1 MAEIKGTPQKD
12 LVTVKSGDTYHGEEG
27 DDEITLLEGSTGQGN
42 AGNDKITVADNAKWA
57 TVWYW
62 WSPGVIY
69 VDLEAGYALDGYGS
83 RDTLINVHNVHG
95 FQRNGDKGYGT
106 AIADSFYL
114 GSNWER
120 RPGSVYI
127 DGKGGIDQVGMGY
140 NPNENFGPVVVNVSA
155 DGRLVKIH
163 NANYPSFVYELHN
176 IERFNVWNHLTKTNQ
191 DYDLLALRDL
201 SRAGEQILLRGA
213 QGWQTNANGSP
224 TEITY
229 SFMTQAPVSG
239 GEGGIGFVAFNAQQ
253 QQVLR
258 DILYVL
264 QQQTGLSFSEVAG
277 DGGQL
282 RFGINQQ
289 ANTRGYSYLPDAYK
303 GDARAGDV
311 WLDVETGNVMKP
323 GQEGY
328 YVLLHELGHALGIQH
343 PLYETD
349 MSGATVLTK
358 DLAIPTNTLMLD
370 LSVSATGG
378 AWPTWFGSFD
388 LQALRALYG
397 SRTYATGNDIYSVSD
412 ASGPLTIVDDGGV
425 DTLDASGVSMSV
437 SIDLHA
443 GQSSSV
449 GSGVD
454 GMAKRNNVSIA
465 GSSVIEN
472 AIGSAYDDVI
482 IGNAA
487 NNTITFT
494 GGNDILDGEVGM
506 DVLRVLSN
514 ATGFRIQNDSAT
526 KYWNLEAL
534 NNEGGSAELR
544 NFERIMFADTAWAL
558 DSGENESAGRTA
570 KILGAVF
577 GKEGLANTAF
587 RGIGLFYFDT
597 GMSYEALTSLALDAR
612 MGPGA
617 SKEAVA
623 QLLQAN
629 VPGLVVNAGA
639 YESTTAM
646 AMYAQDS
653 ALNKTMVD
661 VVGLSTAGMAYQLF
675 G

>member
-1 MAEIKGTPQKD
+1 
-12 LVTVKSGDTYHGEEG
+12 
-27 DDEITLLEGSTGQGN
+27 
-42 AGNDKITVADNAKWA
+42 
-57 TVWYW
+57 
-62 WSPGVIY
+62 
-69 VDLEAGYALDGYGS
+69 
-83 RDTLINVHNVHG
+83 
-95 FQRNGDKGYGT
+95 
-106 AIADSFYL
+106 
-114 GSNWER
+114 
-120 RPGSVYI
+120 
-127 DGKGGIDQVGMGY
+127 
-140 NPNENFGPVVVNVSA
+140 
-155 DGRLVKIH
+155 
-163 NANYPSFVYELHN
+163 
-176 IERFNVWNHLTKTNQ
+176 
-191 DYDLLALRDL
+191 
-201 SRAGEQILLRGA
+201 
-213 QGWQTNANGSP
+213 
-224 TEITY
+224 
-229 SFMTQAPVSG
+229 
-239 GEGGIGFVAFNAQQ
+239 
-253 QQVLR
+253 
-258 DILYVL
+258 
-264 QQQTGLSFSEVAG
+264 VAG
-277 DGGQL
+277 DVGQL

-482 IGNAA
+482 IGNSA

-577 GKEGLANTAF
+577 GKEGLANTTF
-587 RGIGLFYFDT
+587 RGIGLFYFDA
-597 GMSYEALTSLALDAR
+597 GMSYEALTLLALDAR
-612 MGPGA
+612 VGPGA
-617 SKEAVA
+617 SNETVA

-639 YESTTAM
+639 YASTTAM
-646 AMYAQDS
+646 AMYAQES

>member
-12 LVTVKSGDTYHGEEG
+12 VVTVKSGDTYHGEEG

>member
-12 LVTVKSGDTYHGEEG
+12 VVTVKSGDTYHGEEG

-358 DLAIPTNTLMLD
+358 DLAITTNTLMLD

-482 IGNAA
+482 IGNSA

-629 VPGLVVNAGA
+629 VPGLVVNASA

>member
-12 LVTVKSGDTYHGEEG
+12 VVTVKSGDTYHGEEG

-106 AIADSFYL
+106 AIDDSFYL

-140 NPNENFGPVVVNVSA
+140 NPDDNFGPVVVNVSA

-176 IERFNVWNHLTKTNQ
+176 IERFNVWNNLTKSNQ

-213 QGWQTNANGSP
+213 QGWQTQVNGSH
-224 TEITY
+224 TAITY
-229 SFMTQAPVSG
+229 SFMTQAPISG
-239 GEGGIGFVAFNAQQ
+239 GEGGTGFVAFNLQQ
-253 QQVLR
+253 QQILR
-258 DILYVL
+258 DVLYVL
-264 QQQTGLSFSEVAG
+264 QQQTGLSFAEVAG

-289 ANTRGYSYLPDAYK
+289 ANTRGYSYLPDAFK

-328 YVLLHELGHALGIQH
+328 YVLLHELAHALGLQH
-343 PLYETD
+343 PLSDTD
-349 MSGATVLTK
+349 VSGATVLAK

-370 LSVSATGG
+370 LSMSATGG

-397 SRTYATGNDIYSVSD
+397 SRTYASGHDVYSVLD

-425 DTLDASGVSMSV
+425 DTLDASAVSMSV
-437 SIDLHA
+437 SIDLHP
-443 GQSSSV
+443 GKSSSV
-449 GSGVD
+449 GSGLD

-494 GGNDILDGEVGM
+494 GGNDIVDGEVGM
-506 DVLRVLSN
+506 DVLRVWSN
-514 ATGFRIQNDSAT
+514 ATGFKVQKDSAT

-544 NFERIMFADTAWAL
+544 NLERIMFADTAWAL
-558 DSGENESAGRTA
+558 DSGENESAGRVA
-570 KILGAVF
+570 KILGAIF
-577 GKEGLANTAF
+577 GKEGLANMAY
-587 RGIGLFYFDT
+587 RGIGMFYFDT
-597 GMSYEALTSLALDAR
+597 GMSYEALTLLALDAR
-612 MGPGA
+612 VGPGA
-617 SKEAVA
+617 SREVVA

-629 VPGLVVNAGA
+629 VPGYVINPGA
-639 YESTTAM
+639 FSSTTAM
-646 AMYAQDS
+646 AIDAQES
-653 ALNKTMVD
+653 ALNEAMVD
-661 VVGLSTAGMAYQLF
+661 VVGLANAGLPYQF
-675 G
+675 WG

>member
-577 GKEGLANTAF
+577 GKEGLANTTF

>member
-42 AGNDKITVADNAKWA
+42 AGNDKITVADNANWA

-264 QQQTGLSFSEVAG
+264 QQQSGLSFSEVAG
-277 DGGQL
+277 DGVQL

-289 ANTRGYSYLPDAYK
+289 ASTRGYSYLPDAYK

-487 NNTITFT
+487 NNTITLT
-494 GGNDILDGEVGM
+494 GGNDIVDGEAGL
-506 DVLRVLSN
+506 DVLRVWSN
-514 ATGFRIQNDSAT
+514 STGFRIQNDSAT

>member
-12 LVTVKSGDTYHGEEG
+12 VVTVKSGDTYHGEEG

-42 AGNDKITVADNAKWA
+42 AGNDKITVADNANWA

-106 AIADSFYL
+106 AVADSFYL

-140 NPNENFGPVVVNVSA
+140 NPNENFGPVVVNVSV

-264 QQQTGLSFSEVAG
+264 QKQTGLSFSEVAG

-349 MSGATVLTK
+349 MSGATILTK

-443 GQSSSV
+443 GKSSSV

-494 GGNDILDGEVGM
+494 GGNDIVDGEVGI
-506 DVLRVLSN
+506 DVLRVWSN

-544 NFERIMFADTAWAL
+544 NFERIMFSDTAWAL

-587 RGIGLFYFDT
+587 RGIGLFYFDA
-597 GMSYEALTSLALDAR
+597 GMSYAALTSLALDAR

-617 SKEAVA
+617 SKETVA

-629 VPGLVVNAGA
+629 VPGLVVNADA
-639 YESTTAM
+639 YESTTSM
-646 AMYAQDS
+646 ALYAQDS

-661 VVGLSTAGMAYQLF
+661 MVGLSTAGMAYQLF

>member
-12 LVTVKSGDTYHGEEG
+12 VVTVKSGDTYHGEEG

-213 QGWQTNANGSP
+213 QGWQTNANGSA

>member
-12 LVTVKSGDTYHGEEG
+12 VVTVKSGDTYHGEEG

-106 AIADSFYL
+106 AIDDSFYL

-140 NPNENFGPVVVNVSA
+140 NPDDNFGPVVVNVSA

-176 IERFNVWNHLTKTNQ
+176 IERFNVWNNLTKSNQ

-213 QGWQTNANGSP
+213 QGWQTQVNGSH
-224 TEITY
+224 TAITY
-229 SFMTQAPVSG
+229 SFMTQAPISG
-239 GEGGIGFVAFNAQQ
+239 GEGGAGFVAFNLQQ
-253 QQVLR
+253 QQILR
-258 DILYVL
+258 DVLYVL
-264 QQQTGLSFSEVAG
+264 QQQTGLSFAEVAG

-289 ANTRGYSYLPDAYK
+289 ANTRGYSYLPDAFK

-328 YVLLHELGHALGIQH
+328 YVLLHELAHALGLQH
-343 PLYETD
+343 PLSDTD
-349 MSGATVLTK
+349 VSGATVLAK

-370 LSVSATGG
+370 LSMSATGG

-397 SRTYATGNDIYSVSD
+397 SRTYASGHDVYSVLD

-425 DTLDASGVSMSV
+425 DTLDASAVSMSV
-437 SIDLHA
+437 SIDLHP
-443 GQSSSV
+443 GKSSSV
-449 GSGVD
+449 GSGLD

-494 GGNDILDGEVGM
+494 GGNDIVDGEVGM
-506 DVLRVLSN
+506 DVLRVWSN
-514 ATGFRIQNDSAT
+514 ATGFKVQKDSAT

-544 NFERIMFADTAWAL
+544 NLERIMFADTAWAL
-558 DSGENESAGRTA
+558 DSGENESAGRVA
-570 KILGAVF
+570 KILGAIF
-577 GKEGLANTAF
+577 GKEGLANMAY
-587 RGIGLFYFDT
+587 RGIGMFYFDT
-597 GMSYEALTSLALDAR
+597 GMSYEALTLLALDAR
-612 MGPGA
+612 VGPGA
-617 SKEAVA
+617 SREVVA

-629 VPGLVVNAGA
+629 VPGYVINPGA
-639 YESTTAM
+639 FSSTTAM
-646 AMYAQDS
+646 AIDAQES
-653 ALNKTMVD
+653 ALNEAMVD
-661 VVGLSTAGMAYQLF
+661 VVGLANAGLPYQF
-675 G
+675 WG

>member
-12 LVTVKSGDTYHGEEG
+12 VVTVKSGDTYHGEEG

-62 WSPGVIY
+62 WSPGVIF

-83 RDTLINVHNVHG
+83 RDTLINVHNVQG

-106 AIADSFYL
+106 AIDDSFYL

-140 NPNENFGPVVVNVSA
+140 NPDDNFGPVVVNVSA

-176 IERFNVWNHLTKTNQ
+176 IERFNVWNHLTKSNQ

-213 QGWQTNANGSP
+213 QGWQTQVNGSH
-224 TEITY
+224 TAITY
-229 SFMTQAPVSG
+229 SFMTQAPISG
-239 GEGGIGFVAFNAQQ
+239 GEGGTGFVAFNLQQ
-253 QQVLR
+253 QQILR
-258 DILYVL
+258 DVLYVL
-264 QQQTGLSFSEVAG
+264 QQQTGLSFAEVAG

-289 ANTRGYSYLPDAYK
+289 ANTRGYSYLPDAFK

-328 YVLLHELGHALGIQH
+328 YVLLHELAHALGLQH
-343 PLYETD
+343 PLSDTD
-349 MSGATVLTK
+349 VSGATVLAK

-370 LSVSATGG
+370 LSMSATGG

-397 SRTYATGNDIYSVSD
+397 SRTYASGHDVYSVLD

-425 DTLDASGVSMSV
+425 DTLDASAVSMSV
-437 SIDLHA
+437 SIDLHP
-443 GQSSSV
+443 GKSSSV
-449 GSGVD
+449 GSGLD

-494 GGNDILDGEVGM
+494 GGNDIVDGEVGM
-506 DVLRVLSN
+506 DVLRVWSN
-514 ATGFRIQNDSAT
+514 ATGFKVQKDSAT

-544 NFERIMFADTAWAL
+544 NLERIMFADTAWAL
-558 DSGENESAGRTA
+558 DSGENESAGRVA
-570 KILGAVF
+570 KILGAIF
-577 GKEGLANTAF
+577 GKEGLANMAY
-587 RGIGLFYFDT
+587 RGIGMFYFDT
-597 GMSYEALTSLALDAR
+597 GMSYEALTLLALDAR
-612 MGPGA
+612 VGPGA
-617 SKEAVA
+617 SREVVA

-629 VPGLVVNAGA
+629 VPGYVINPGA
-639 YESTTAM
+639 FSSTTAM
-646 AMYAQDS
+646 AIDAQES
-653 ALNKTMVD
+653 ALNEAMVD
-661 VVGLSTAGMAYQLF
+661 VVGLANAGLPYQF
-675 G
+675 WG

>member
-12 LVTVKSGDTYHGEEG
+12 VVTVKSGDTYHGEEG

-646 AMYAQDS
+646 ALYAQDS

>member
-482 IGNAA
+482 IGNSA

-629 VPGLVVNAGA
+629 VPGLVVNASA

>member
-12 LVTVKSGDTYHGEEG
+12 VVTVKSGDTYHGEEG

-482 IGNAA
+482 IGNSA

-646 AMYAQDS
+646 ALYAQDS

>member
-213 QGWQTNANGSP
+213 HGWQTNANGSP

-229 SFMTQAPVSG
+229 SFMTQEPVSG

-646 AMYAQDS
+646 ALYAQDS

>member
-482 IGNAA
+482 IGNSA

-506 DVLRVLSN
+506 DVLLVLSN

>member
-12 LVTVKSGDTYHGEEG
+12 VVTVKSGDTYHGEEG

-106 AIADSFYL
+106 AIDDSFYL

-140 NPNENFGPVVVNVSA
+140 NPDDNFGPVVVNVSA

-176 IERFNVWNHLTKTNQ
+176 IERFNVWNNLTKSNQ

-213 QGWQTNANGSP
+213 QGWQTQVNGSH
-224 TEITY
+224 TAITY
-229 SFMTQAPVSG
+229 SFMTQAPISG
-239 GEGGIGFVAFNAQQ
+239 GEGGTGFVAFNLQQ
-253 QQVLR
+253 QQILR
-258 DILYVL
+258 DVLYVL
-264 QQQTGLSFSEVAG
+264 QQQTGLSFAEVAG

-289 ANTRGYSYLPDAYK
+289 ANTRGYSYLPDAFK

-328 YVLLHELGHALGIQH
+328 YVLLHELAHALGLQH
-343 PLYETD
+343 PLSDTD
-349 MSGATVLTK
+349 VSGATVLAK

-370 LSVSATGG
+370 LSMSASGG

-397 SRTYATGNDIYSVSD
+397 SRTYASGHDVYSVLD

-425 DTLDASGVSMSV
+425 DTLDASAVSMSV
-437 SIDLHA
+437 SIDLHP
-443 GQSSSV
+443 GKSSSV
-449 GSGVD
+449 GSGLD

-494 GGNDILDGEVGM
+494 GGNDIVDGEVGM
-506 DVLRVLSN
+506 DVLRVWSN
-514 ATGFRIQNDSAT
+514 ATGFKVQKDSAT

-544 NFERIMFADTAWAL
+544 NLERIMFADTGWAL
-558 DSGENESAGRTA
+558 DSGENESAGRVA
-570 KILGAVF
+570 KILGAIF
-577 GKEGLANTAF
+577 GKEGLANMAY
-587 RGIGLFYFDT
+587 RGIGMFYFDT
-597 GMSYEALTSLALDAR
+597 GMSYEALTLLALDAR
-612 MGPGA
+612 VGPGA
-617 SKEAVA
+617 SREVVA

-629 VPGLVVNAGA
+629 VPGYAINPGA
-639 YESTTAM
+639 FSSTTAM
-646 AMYAQDS
+646 AIDAQES
-653 ALNKTMVD
+653 ALNEAMVD
-661 VVGLSTAGMAYQLF
+661 VVGLANAGLPYQF
-675 G
+675 WG

>member
-12 LVTVKSGDTYHGEEG
+12 VVTVKSGDTYHGEEG

-482 IGNAA
+482 IGNSA

-629 VPGLVVNAGA
+629 VPGLVVNASA

>member
-1 MAEIKGTPQKD
+1 M
-12 LVTVKSGDTYHGEEG
+12 
-27 DDEITLLEGSTGQGN
+27 
-42 AGNDKITVADNAKWA
+42 
-57 TVWYW
+57 
-62 WSPGVIY
+62 
-69 VDLEAGYALDGYGS
+69 
-83 RDTLINVHNVHG
+83 INVHNVHG

-106 AIADSFYL
+106 AVADSFYL

-258 DILYVL
+258 DVLYVL
-264 QQQTGLSFSEVAG
+264 QKQTGLSFSEVAG

-349 MSGATVLTK
+349 MSSATILTK

-443 GQSSSV
+443 GKSSSV

-494 GGNDILDGEVGM
+494 GGNDIVDGEVGI
-506 DVLRVLSN
+506 DVLRVWSN

-544 NFERIMFADTAWAL
+544 NFERIMFSDTAWAL

-577 GKEGLANTAF
+577 GKEGLANTTF
-587 RGIGLFYFDT
+587 RGIGLFYFDA
-597 GMSYEALTSLALDAR
+597 GMSYAALTSLALDAR

-617 SKEAVA
+617 SKETVA

-629 VPGLVVNAGA
+629 VPGLVVNADA

-646 AMYAQDS
+646 ALYAQDS

-661 VVGLSTAGMAYQLF
+661 MVGLSTAGMAYQLF

>member
-12 LVTVKSGDTYHGEEG
+12 VVTVKSGDTYHGEEG

-482 IGNAA
+482 IGNSA